1 MTRTGVQYTVLPL
14 WEQDAVRYASRLDP
28 HARTMSLLPQTALP
42 DSFPPYEAFRQHF
55 GFVPAIFR
63 AQSLIPRIIE
73 AETQIAG
80 AVLLAPGALTRVQK
94 ETILLTLAS
103 RHRNAYCVTAHRHFL
118 GGLGLPMHQLDVLTR
133 DYHDAGLPSTDTAL
147 LDFALKLGS
156 EPASI
161 HGGEIEALRGNGLTD
176 EQILE
181 AVLMTAL
188 TNFLCTLSAG
198 LDVAP
203 DFESSSIRFS
213 SQGRLGTVASAP
225 TGFPTRQP
233 RV

>member
-1 MTRTGVQYTVLPL
+1 R
-14 WEQDAVRYASRLDP
+14 RLDP
-28 HARTMSLLPQTALP
+28 AGGMTLIRQRRLP
-42 DSFPPYEAFRQHF
+42 DSFPPYAAFRQSF

-63 AQSLIPRIIE
+63 AQSLLPRVIE
-73 AETQIAG
+73 AEAQIAG

-94 ETILLTLAS
+94 ETILLALAS
-103 RHRNAYCVTAHRHFL
+103 RRRNLYCVTADRHFL
-118 GGLGLPMHQLDVLTR
+118 QELGIPTHKLDVLVR
-133 DYHDAGLPSTDTAL
+133 DYHGAGRSSADAELV
-147 LDFALKLGS
+147 DFALKLGS
-156 EPASI
+156 EPGSVD
-161 HGGEIEALRGNGLTD
+161 GGDIEALRANGLSD

-213 SQGRLGTVASAP
+213 AQRGSVASAP
-225 TGFPTRQP
+225 TAGTRRPYLRAVVRDPHEFPPFAFFQE
-233 RV
+233 